1 MTTTIEV
8 VDVTIDI
15 RDAAVAQQGFGTPMI
30 VASHAFWP
38 ETVRTFSEL
47 VQLVTPPL
55 AVPITHPVY
64 LMAQAMKAQKPSPAT
79 FKIGT
84 RAGKGTQVATL
95 TPTVTAAGATYT
107 FAINGKAL
115 TASVAAAGTVAQ
127 ACTAIAA
134 AITGATPP
142 LGVTAVATATV
153 VTVTAS
159 VAGTRYSFSCSSKNI
174 AYLESTPDPV
184 TSIAT
189 DLNTIRAYDQD
200 WYGLVIDSTGPA
212 EILAAANWAETNTV
226 MFWPTTMDSDAIGA
240 GSTDIGTQLKA
251 ASITRTFTTWHHR
264 AAEQWAGAA
273 WLGKMLPKTPGAANW
288 ANKALAL
295 VDMSPLDDTARGN
308 LKTKNVNYYVAIK
321 GIGFTLDGR
330 AASGRFADITQ
341 GTDWFEARLE
351 ERIVGVL
358 ANNDKVPY
366 TDKGIALI
374 RGQVDAQILE
384 AITATI
390 ADGDQDWWSAVPAV
404 ADVPSADKI
413 ARILRNV
420 KFQFVLQG
428 AINKVL
434 INGTVLVAA
443 V

>member
-47 VQLVTPPL
+47 AQLVTPPL
-55 AVPITHPVY
+55 AVPTSHPVY

-79 FKIGT
+79 FKVGK
-84 RAGKGTQVATL
+84 RAGLGTQVAKL
-95 TPTVTAAGATYT
+95 TPTVDPAGSSYAFRIKT
-107 FAINGKAL
+107 KDL
-115 TASVAAAGTVAQ
+115 TATVAAAGTVAM

-142 LGVTAVATATV
+142 LGVTAVATATEI
-153 VTVTAS
+153 TVTS
-159 VAGTRYSFSCSSKNI
+159 TTPGTRFSFSCSSKNI
-174 AYLESTPDPV
+174 AYLETTPDP
-184 TSIAT
+184 TIGIAT

-200 WYGLVIDSTGPA
+200 WYGLVIDATGPA
-212 EILAAANWAETNTV
+212 EILGAANWAETNTV
-226 MFWPTTMDSDAIGA
+226 MFWPTTMDSDAIGS

-264 AAEQWAGAA
+264 AAEQYAGAA
-273 WLGKMLPKTPGAANW
+273 WLGKMLPKDPGAANW

-308 LKTKNVNYYVAIK
+308 LRNKNVNYYVAIK
-321 GIGFTLDGR
+321 GVGFTLDGR

-341 GTDWFEARLE
+341 GTDWFESRLE
-351 ERIVGVL
+351 ERIVGLL

-374 RGQVDAQILE
+374 RSQVEAQILE

-390 ADGDQDWWSAVPAV
+390 ADGDQDWWTSAPAV
-404 ADVPSADKI
+404 ADVAPADKI

-443 V
+443 A